1 MSVVI
6 ALPAHGGIVMEK
18 ATLGL
23 FNLGK
28 LFVRNNIDH
37 GLLTLTNSSL
47 ITQARSKCANFF
59 INNTEFEYL
68 FFLDSDIGFD
78 PLDVVKLLDHKLPMV
93 SGTYP
98 MKTIPMRYCVNVK
111 EPVERKGD
119 LLKIDGNGMG
129 FCLIHRQVF
138 LDVAKANPELK
149 YKPELKDSDTPP
161 TQAEID
167 NSYHYFAE
175 LKKGD
180 GFVAED
186 KSFFARAEAVGY
198 DMWLDTTIA
207 LNHCGFHIYEGTAEQ
222 RPTEDMPDRID
233 KISYDTE
240 PKESTQPK
248 NWGYYMGGG
257 PNEVRSN

>member
-59 INNTEFEYL
+59 INNTQFEYL

-78 PLDVVKLLDHKLPMV
+78 PLDVVKLLNYKLPMV

-111 EPVERKGD
+111 QPEERKGD

-129 FCLIHRQVF
+129 FCLIHRKVF
-138 LDVAKANPELK
+138 LDVAKAHPELK
-149 YKPELKDSDTPP
+149 YTPELKDSDTPP
-161 TQAEID
+161 SQAEID

-186 KSFFARAEAVGY
+186 KSFFARAEKVGY
-198 DMWLDTTIA
+198 EMWLDTSIA
-207 LNHCGFHIYEGTAEQ
+207 LNHCGFHIYDGCAQPTVETA
-222 RPTEDMPDRID
+222 
-233 KISYDTE
+233 
-240 PKESTQPK
+240 PKQSE
-248 NWGYYMGGG
+248 NWGYFTG
-257 PNEVRSN
+257 N